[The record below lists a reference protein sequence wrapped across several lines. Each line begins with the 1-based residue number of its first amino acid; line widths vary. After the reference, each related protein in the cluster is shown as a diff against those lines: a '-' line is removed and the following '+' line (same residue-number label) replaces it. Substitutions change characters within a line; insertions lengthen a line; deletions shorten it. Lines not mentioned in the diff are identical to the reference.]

1 MRVIMEVLTQAREIK
16 DEGEEENELK
26 IIKQV
31 WEKSLKTLIWKY
43 LKTKIVMRCISGV
56 NFINI

>member
-1 MRVIMEVLTQAREIK
+1 MEVLTQAREIK

-31 WEKSLKTLIWKY
+31 
-43 LKTKIVMRCISGV
+43 
-56 NFINI
+56 